1 MSKIAIVNINSF
13 GREFPEYLTE
23 LKEKVGEVK
32 KFDLPNDISGKELA
46 ETLDGYTYV
55 ILGTH
60 PEFQA
65 DFFEANK
72 TVKLIARHGLGVN
85 NIDLKAAEK
94 AGVYIT
100 KEPGIVERDAV
111 AEQAVALLLS
121 LAKNI
126 PQADRKV
133 KAGQWTVNRKELVG
147 YQLYKMTTGIIGFG
161 NIGRRVGEIMKYGF
175 QNRLLIYDPFVSA
188 EDAAKAGGEKVELD
202 ELLEQSDFISLHCAL
217 VDSTENMISAD
228 QFRKMKKSAILID
241 TARGALI
248 DEAALIQA
256 LKDHEIWGYGADVA
270 VHEPIE
276 PDNELLKL
284 DHVIITPHVAVYN
297 LKCTSDMNRKVMQDI
312 YLMEAGKKPENI
324 INHL

>member
-1 MSKIAIVNINSF
+1 MSRIAIVNINSF
-13 GREFPEYLTE
+13 GREFPEYITE
-23 LKEKVGEVK
+23 LEEKVGEVR

-46 ETLDGYTYV
+46 EKLNGYTYV

-65 DFFEANK
+65 EFFAENK
-72 TVKLIARHGLGVN
+72 TVRLIARHGLGVN
-85 NIDLKAAEK
+85 NVDLEAAEK
-94 AGVYIT
+94 AGVYVT

-126 PQADRKV
+126 PRADQKV
-133 KAGQWTVNRKELVG
+133 KAGQWRVDRQELVG
-147 YQLYKMTTGIIGFG
+147 YQLYEMTTGIIGFG
-161 NIGRRVGEIMKYGF
+161 NIGRRVGEIMKDGF
-175 QNRLLIYDPFVSA
+175 HNRLLIYDPFISA
-188 EDAAKAGGEKVELD
+188 EDAAAAGAEKVELD
-202 ELLEQSDFISLHCAL
+202 TLLEQSDFISLHCAL
-217 VDSTENMISAD
+217 VDSTRGMISTE

-276 PDNELLKL
+276 PDNELLQL
-284 DHVIITPHVAVYN
+284 EHVIITPHVAVYN
-297 LKCTSDMNRKVMQDI
+297 RTCTSNMNRKVMNDI
-312 YLMEAGKKPENI
+312 YLMEEGKKPENI
-324 INHL
+324 INNL